1 SVSVAVSGL
10 VLAVSSTD
18 ICGSP
23 VSRVSQLLMIISQA
37 ADSRLEPQ
45 ALSGFDSI
53 MVELMISPTYDSY

>member
-1 SVSVAVSGL
+1 M
-10 VLAVSSTD
+10 SSTD
-18 ICGSP
+18 IFGSP
-23 VSRVSQLLMIISQA
+23 VSRISQLLMIISQA